1 MATVLITGGN
11 GLIGRNLSKK
21 LLERGYEVSVLSR
34 SSKPAR
40 GCKVFLWDP
49 EHQQLEDEA
58 IDTADYIIHLAGEN
72 IGSKR
77 WTAKRKKEIIDSR
90 VLTAKLLYD
99 KVIERKRSIQ
109 AYISA
114 SATGYYGMVT
124 ADKVFIET
132 DLPSDDFTGT
142 TCRQWEEVASGFQK
156 ADIRTVI
163 IRTAVVLDKQNEAL
177 SKMIFQ
183 IKAGVGAAV
192 GSGRQYL
199 PWIHISDLCSIYIKA
214 LEDNN
219 MSGVYNAVAPEQIT
233 NKEFMKKL
241 SMVLHKPFWLPNIPA
256 FFLKIIFGEMS
267 GLLLEG
273 SRISSE
279 KIQAAGFEFV
289 YPGLENALKNIL
301 K

>member
-11 GLIGRNLSKK
+11 GLIGRYLTKM
-21 LLERGYEVSVLSR
+21 LLETGYEVSVLSR

-49 EHQQLEDEA
+49 ERQQLDHEA

-77 WTAKRKKEIIDSR
+77 WTTKRKKEIIDSR
-90 VLTAKLLYD
+90 VLTAKLLYE
-99 KVIERKRSIQ
+99 KVTERKRSIR
-109 AYISA
+109 AFISA

-124 ADKVFIET
+124 TDKIFTET
-132 DLPSDDFTGT
+132 DLPSEDFTGI
-142 TCRQWEEVASGFQK
+142 TCRRWEEVASDFQK
-156 ADIRTVI
+156 AGIRTVI
-163 IRTAVVLDKQNEAL
+163 IRTAVVLDKQNKAL

-199 PWIHISDLCSIYIKA
+199 PWIHISDLCRIYIKA

-219 MSGVYNAVAPEQIT
+219 MSGAYNAVAPEQVT

-241 SMVLHKPFWLPNIPA
+241 SLVLHKPFWLPNIPA
-256 FFLKIIFGEMS
+256 FFLKLLFGGMS

-279 KIQAAGFEFV
+279 KIQAAGFEFL
-289 YPGLENALKNIL
+289 YHDLENALKNIL